1 MTPWVSLMNSPVRL
15 GVSSTTAAPTGF
27 YSQRFGSFI
36 SLHWNPGL
44 HGLFRFPVV
53 PPGLSACKCGTTC
66 SASRCITQSLSCC
79 FARGPLCPTA
89 CHAPPTGLNECFFFN
104 SLVVGLPYSSIF
116 CQFWWFFVFK
126 FVVFLLMV
134 VRGGTVCLPMPP
146 SWLEVSLWL

>member
-1 MTPWVSLMNSPVRL
+1 MGLSSNWEFLLPPQPPQIFLVR
-15 GVSSTTAAPTGF
+15 GF
-27 YSQRFGSFI
+27 EALFPP
-36 SLHWNPGL
+36 HWNRGL